1 MYWRCSKEAHNRVMR
16 CSEEAHRRLGRH
28 QMQALHTRAHNV
40 IYIQVVL
47 DRLEILLHYKMKPI
61 GHTILVLDGTNLSF
75 NLTSKIRYNHPSSLI
90 LSIHV
95 FSASVWPHTL
105 TPYTTHHIHTHI
117 HMCEKMQFKD
127 SATQDCIIVQRIG
140 IGYCI

>member
-1 MYWRCSKEAHNRVMR
+1 MYWRCSKEAHNRVLR

-75 NLTSKIRYNHPSSLI
+75 NLTSKSG
-90 LSIHV
+90 
-95 FSASVWPHTL
+95 T
-105 TPYTTHHIHTHI
+105 TTHRLSSSPYMYFQQVCGHTHS
-117 HMCEKMQFKD
+117 HR
-127 SATQDCIIVQRIG
+127 TQHITYTHTYTCAKKCNSRTVRHKIV
-140 IGYCI
+140 